1 MISVAELDD
10 LLSEVVLPVQDETVG
25 IDSAVGRVLSEEIV
39 ADRDIPP
46 FDRVCMDGFALRWD
60 EWSTGRREF
69 ALSGSSPAGAPRHPA
84 PGPGSCVEVTTG
96 APAPIGCDLVVRIED
111 SQAQGDDVV
120 FRSEHVLRGQNLH
133 WRGSEAR
140 AGATILAPG
149 TRIGPAE
156 LGVLASVGAHRLR
169 VRTLPRIAVCSTGD
183 ELVEVQETPLP
194 HQIRRS
200 NDRFVASTLERHGFA
215 VDRLFPIRDESA
227 RVHEALEKAL
237 ERHDVVIVSG
247 GVSASARDLVPETL
261 LALGVRC
268 IAHGV
273 AQKPGKPFWTGIG
286 PQGQFVAALPGNPMA
301 AAVCFRRYALPV
313 LLRNAGLPPSRRT
326 VRLSA
331 PVERQGKLVR
341 YVACKV
347 REVEACLVAEVVSGN
362 GSGDYLHLAGTDG
375 FLQIEPGTTAM
386 VAGAL
391 AEFLPW

>member
-1 MISVAELDD
+1 MISVSELDD
-10 LLSEVVLPVQDETVG
+10 LLSQVVVATLDETVG
-25 IDSAVGRVLSEEIV
+25 IDSALGRVLAEDVV

-69 ALSGSSPAGAPRHPA
+69 ALEGSSPAGAPRHP
-84 PGPGSCVEVTTG
+84 GPGRASCVEVTTG
-96 APAPIGCDLVVRIED
+96 APAPVGCDLVVRIED
-111 SQAQGDDVV
+111 SQARGEDVV
-120 FRSEHVLRGQNLH
+120 FRSEHALRGQNLH

-140 AGATILAPG
+140 TGATVLAAG
-149 TRIGPAE
+149 TRVGPAE

-183 ELVEVQETPLP
+183 ELVEVHETPLP

-200 NDRFVASTLERHGFA
+200 NDRFVAATLARHGFPS
-215 VDRLFPIRDESA
+215 DRLLPVRDEAA
-227 RVHEALEKAL
+227 RVREALEKAL
-237 ERHDVVIVSG
+237 ARHDVVILSG
-247 GVSASARDLVPETL
+247 GVSASARDLVPQTL
-261 LALGVRC
+261 LALGVRRL
-268 IAHGV
+268 AHGV

-286 PQGQFVAALPGNPMA
+286 PEGQFVAALPGNPMA

-313 LLRNAGLPPSRRT
+313 LLRNAGRPPSRRT

-341 YVACKV
+341 HVACKV
-347 REVEACLVAEVVSGN
+347 REVEACLVAEAVAGN

-375 FLQIEPGTTAM
+375 FLQIDPGTRAM
-386 VAGAL
+386 ETGSL